1 MMTDPNVTVVTKE
14 SIDVGI
20 VVRRGE
26 AMLGFYRDVLGL
38 EHFQTNPMPLG
49 IAGTMHRVRCGTTV
63 LKLVELTDLPAGA
76 NPPGGMLGGTGFR
89 YITFFVADLDAL
101 LTRCRAAQVEVVIE
115 RTTARPGVDIAMVVD
130 PDGNWV
136 ELGQISEV

>member
-1 MMTDPNVTVVTKE
+1 MTDAVSTVVTKE

-20 VVRRGE
+20 VVRNGS
-26 AMLGFYRDVLGL
+26 AMLGFYCDVLGL
-38 EHFQTNPMPLG
+38 EHFQTSPMPLG

-63 LKLVELTDLPAGA
+63 LKLVDLTDVPPAA

-101 LTRCRAAQVEVVIE
+101 LDRCRNAGVQVVIE

-136 ELGQISEV
+136 ELGQLTDG

>member
-1 MMTDPNVTVVTKE
+1 MTDTAATVVTKE

-20 VVRRGE
+20 VVRNGD
-26 AMLGFYRDVLGL
+26 AMLAFYRDVLGL
-38 EHFQTNPMPLG
+38 EHFLTAPMPLG
-49 IAGTMHRVRCGTTV
+49 IPGTMHRVRCGTTV
-63 LKLVELTDLPAGA
+63 LKLVELSNVPAAA

-101 LTRCRAAQVEVVIE
+101 LARCRNADIAVAIE

-136 ELGQISEV
+136 ELGQLTDA

>member
-1 MMTDPNVTVVTKE
+1 MTDASVTVVTKE

-20 VVRRGE
+20 VVRHGE

-38 EHFQTNPMPLG
+38 EHFQSNPMPLG

-63 LKLVELTDLPAGA
+63 LKLVELTDVPDPA
-76 NPPGGMLGGTGFR
+76 NPPGGLLGGTGFR

-101 LTRCRAAQVEVVIE
+101 LDRCRSAGTEIAIE
-115 RTTARPGVDIAMVVD
+115 RTTARPGVDIAMVID

>member
-1 MMTDPNVTVVTKE
+1 MTDAVATVVTKE

-20 VVRRGE
+20 VVRNGE
-26 AMLGFYRDVLGL
+26 AMLAFYRDVLGL

-49 IAGTMHRVRCGTTV
+49 LGGTMHRVRCGTSV
-63 LKLVELTDLPAGA
+63 LKLVELANPPAET
-76 NPPGGMLGGTGFR
+76 NPPGGLRGGTGFR

-101 LTRCRAAQVEVVIE
+101 LARCRTAGAEVPIE
-115 RTTARPGVDIAMVVD
+115 RTTARPGVDIAMVID

-136 ELGQISEV
+136 ELGQLTDG